1 MTHKIILF
9 STIILYLTNLDQLNF
24 YVNSNVSTTS
34 DYIGI
39 ELIELN

>member
-34 DYIGI
+34 DYIAI